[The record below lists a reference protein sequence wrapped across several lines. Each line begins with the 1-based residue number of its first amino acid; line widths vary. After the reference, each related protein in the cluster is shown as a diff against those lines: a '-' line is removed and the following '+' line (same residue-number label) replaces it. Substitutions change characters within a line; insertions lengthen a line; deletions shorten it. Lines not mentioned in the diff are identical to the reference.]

1 MSIFSKIKLKQEK
14 YSTFNLSHQR
24 KFTLDMGYLTPIF
37 CQETIPG
44 DIFDISTSQILR
56 MQPMLSPIMHDINVT
71 VHFFYVPNRIL
82 WDNWEKFITG
92 GEDGLDATIPPTIPI
107 RDTFGLDDRSAP
119 DEKKDFRLA
128 DYLGLPIKPYQLQ
141 DDLPQNEQVSLL
153 PFLAY
158 QKIYNEYYRDENLID
173 SLDPILDSVEDG
185 GQSPQQ
191 PEFFTLRRRAWQHDL
206 FTSSLPFAQKGNPV
220 RLPLGQSAPITYRN
234 NTSGRTSVKSPNG
247 TAIPDAVLNI
257 NGLGQFNQ
265 TDAIPGSPVI
275 IDNSANL
282 EADLSEATASTVN
295 DLRRAFKLQEWL
307 ERNARAGSR
316 YVETLLA
323 HFGVRSS
330 DARLQ
335 RPEFMGG
342 GTSPIMVSEVL
353 QTSNTTS
360 DSPQANMAGH
370 GLNLG
375 RNASIHKY
383 CEEHGFIIG
392 IMSVMPKTTYQQG
405 VPKLFSKEDKFDYF
419 WQDFQHI
426 GEQEVKNRELF
437 LHKADDNRNDA
448 TFGYAPRYHEYK
460 FIPSTVHGDMKT
472 SLDFWHLG
480 RIFDDNA
487 PPTLSKD
494 FIECNPT
501 KRIFAV
507 EDSEEGTLIVNLHNS
522 VRAKRKMAYFA
533 DPSFR

>member
-1 MSIFSKIKLKQEK
+1 MSIFSKVKLKQQK
-14 YSTFNLSHQR
+14 HSSFNLSHQR
-24 KFTLDMGYLTPIF
+24 KFTLNMGELVPIF

-44 DIFDISTSQILR
+44 DIFDINTSQILR

-71 VHFFYVPNRIL
+71 VHYFFVPNRIL
-82 WDNWEKFITG
+82 WNNWEDFITG
-92 GEDGLDATIPPTIPI
+92 GEDGLTSPLLPTINLNTAKTGIDP
-107 RDTFGLDDRSAP
+107 AK
-119 DEKKDFRLA
+119 EDFRLA
-128 DYLGLPIKPYQLQ
+128 DYLGLPVDSNSRQSNTPA
-141 DDLPQNEQVSLL
+141 LPVNLL

-158 QKIYNEYYRDENLID
+158 QKIWNEYYRDENLIENIDD
-173 SLDPILDSVEDG
+173 SLNSVHDG
-185 GQSPQQ
+185 LNNQFDDGTS
-191 PEFFTLRRRAWQHDL
+191 EIFKLRRRAWQHDL
-206 FTSSLPFAQKGNPV
+206 FTSALPFAQKGNPV
-220 RLPLGQSAPITYRN
+220 RMPLGGVAPIHFKGEVYP
-234 NTSGRTSVKSPNG
+234 NTLTNGSGGNVSGGLTANG
-247 TAIPDAVLNI
+247 DSELADSSGNRIFL
-257 NGLGQFNQ
+257 
-265 TDAIPGSPVI
+265 
-275 IDNSANL
+275 DNSGTL
-282 EADLSEATASTVN
+282 EADLSEATSATINEV
-295 DLRRAFKLQEWL
+295 RKAFKLQEWL

-353 QTSNTTS
+353 QTSETTS
-360 DSPQANMAGH
+360 GSPQANMAGH

-375 RNASIHKY
+375 RNSGIHKY

-405 VPKLFSKEDKFDYF
+405 LPRIFSKTDKFDYF

-426 GEQEVKNRELF
+426 GEQEVKNKELY
-437 LHKADDNRNDA
+437 LSATNLSRNEQV
-448 TFGYAPRYHEYK
+448 FGYAPRYHEYK

-480 RIFDDNA
+480 RKFDDAN

-494 FIECNPT
+494 FIECNPS

-507 EDSEEGTLIVNLHNS
+507 EESDEATLIVNLHNA
-522 VRAKRKMAYFA
+522 VRAKRKMSYYGE
-533 DPSFR
+533 PSFR